1 MDFKANVTRFMSKAK
16 LGLKKNA
23 PVILSV
29 VGGVGV
35 VSATVFACVKTIKA
49 KDILDE
55 HARTA
60 EAIKKASE
68 LPEEEYSEEDK
79 RKDTVTMYTRTVI
92 ALARNYALPFALM
105 SFSLTAIF
113 VSNAM
118 YKQRNAAL
126 AASLASVTTAF
137 NEYRARVKEKFGDEM
152 DRKLRFG
159 IKDEIVEDTVVD
171 PETGEVKTESKVV
184 ETASVNYSDW
194 ARFFCEDN
202 PNWVKDA
209 EANLFFVKSQQ
220 NYLNDLLKSRGYV
233 FLNEAY
239 ERLGFEPT
247 AAGQV
252 VGWIYDPEDESCDC
266 CVDFGIYNGN
276 DPAKVLFVNGQERS
290 ILLDFNVDGSII
302 DRVFKK

>member
-1 MDFKANVTRFMSKAK
+1 MDFKANITRFMSKAK

-35 VSATVFACVKTIKA
+35 VGATVFACVKTIKA

-55 HARTA
+55 HAKAA
-60 EAIKKASE
+60 EAIEKASE

-79 RKDTVTMYTRTVI
+79 RKDTVVMYTRTAV

-137 NEYRARVKEKFGDEM
+137 NEYRNRVKEKFGADM
-152 DRKLRFG
+152 DRKLRFN
-159 IKDEIVEDTVVD
+159 IKDEVVEETSVD

-184 ETASVNYSDW
+184 ETAAVEHSDW

-209 EANLFFVKSQQ
+209 EANFFFVKSQQ
-220 NYLNDLLKSRGYV
+220 NYLNDTLKSRGYV

-252 VGWIYDPEDESCDC
+252 VGWVYDPEDENCDC
-266 CVDFGIYNGN
+266 CIDFGIYNGN
-276 DPAKVLFVNGQERS
+276 DPAKVLFVNGQERC

>member
-29 VGGVGV
+29 AGGVGV
-35 VSATVFACVKTIKA
+35 VGATVFACVKTIKA

-60 EAIKKASE
+60 EAIEKASE

-79 RKDTVTMYTRTVI
+79 KKDTI
-92 ALARNYALPFALM
+92 
-105 SFSLTAIF
+105 
-113 VSNAM
+113 AM

-137 NEYRARVKEKFGDEM
+137 NEYRARVKEKFGDEV

-252 VGWIYDPEDESCDC
+252 VGWVYDPEDESCDC